1 MLNNVLNAMALVVIV
16 AIATSAAF
24 TPSAAKLS
32 PAAVAAAQSAS
43 APVKVVQLPTVVIVG
58 HRDRTVAD
66 GR

>member
-1 MLNNVLNAMALVVIV
+1 MLNNVLNAMSLIVIV
-16 AIATSAAF
+16 AIAIAAGIA
-24 TPSAAKLS
+24 PSGPKAG
-32 PAAVAAAQSAS
+32 PAAVAAAPSAS